1 MYHFFEDFE
10 VFIKNYLQKTV
21 KKMLWFYLNR
31 MLFIFCV
38 MRKKFVL
45 DIIHLMIR
53 EEIKDEELLK
63 HLQSI
68 HKDEMTI
75 FVMADGRVRGAFLNG
90 TRLVN
95 QMRANQHLG
104 ILETLV
110 LGQAELCAALMIPT
124 MKGRERVSLHYES
137 NGPAVGFGVE
147 ADSSGYVR
155 GHLLQNPIPVEKPL
169 ENWDLAPFFGEG
181 TLTVRRM
188 GEGMKAPQVGMT
200 EILYKNIAK
209 DLTHYFAQSEQI
221 HTAFNTSIQFD
232 RQGRVIGAGGMFLQ
246 ALPKAGGK
254 SSLKTEQ
261 VENDI
266 DSKDDEDEELLMRVE
281 NAFSAMPSIG
291 KWFSDGGDM
300 EDVIYGLF
308 REFKPTAVLNREIIF
323 DCPCSAEY
331 YARQIKALPK
341 KELADILA
349 NDPDPLEIVC
359 HNCGSAYKIPK
370 SMLV

>member
-1 MYHFFEDFE
+1 M
-10 VFIKNYLQKTV
+10 ITQKITD
-21 KKMLWFYLNR
+21 N
-31 MLFIFCV
+31 
-38 MRKKFVL
+38 
-45 DIIHLMIR
+45 
-53 EEIKDEELLK
+53 ELLE
-63 HLQSI
+63 HLEKI

-95 QMRANQHLG
+95 QMRANEHLG

-124 MKGRERVSLHYES
+124 MKGREHISFHYET

-169 ENWDLAPFFGEG
+169 ENWDLSPFFGEG

-188 GEGMKAPQVGMT
+188 GEGMKTPQVGMT

-232 RQGRVIGAGGMFLQ
+232 KKGRVIGAGGMFLQ

-254 SSLKTEQ
+254 SDFKTEQ
-261 VENDI
+261 VENELENRDE
-266 DSKDDEDEELLMRVE
+266 EDEKLLIKVE
-281 NAFSAMPSIG
+281 NAFKAMPSIG
-291 KWFSDGGDM
+291 KWFADGGDM

-308 REFKPTAVLNREIIF
+308 REFKPTAVLSREIIF
-323 DCPCSAEY
+323 DCPCSADY
-331 YARQIKALPK
+331 YAQQIRALPAG
-341 KELADILA
+341 ELKDILA
-349 NDPDPLEIVC
+349 NDPDPLEVVC
-359 HNCGSAYKIPK
+359 HNCGSTYKIYK
-370 SMLV
+370 SMLAK

>member
-1 MYHFFEDFE
+1 M
-10 VFIKNYLQKTV
+10 IK
-21 KKMLWFYLNR
+21 
-31 MLFIFCV
+31 
-38 MRKKFVL
+38 
-45 DIIHLMIR
+45 

-63 HLQSI
+63 HLKSI
-68 HKDEMTI
+68 HRDEMTV

-110 LGQAELCAALMIPT
+110 LGQGELCAALMIPM
-124 MKGRERVSLHYES
+124 MKGQERISLHYES

-147 ADSSGYVR
+147 ADSRGFVR
-155 GHLLQNPIPVEKPL
+155 GHLLQNPIPVDKPL

-200 EILYKNIAK
+200 EIIYKNIAK

-246 ALPKAGGK
+246 TIPKTGGISCRRGGSAGGQAGDF
-254 SSLKTEQ
+254 EA
-261 VENDI
+261 E
-266 DSKDDEDEELLMRVE
+266 DDELLIRVE

-291 KWFSDGGDM
+291 KWFADGGDM

-308 REFKPTAVLNREIIF
+308 REFNPSAVLSRDIIF
-323 DCPCSAEY
+323 DCPCSAAY
-331 YARQIKALPK
+331 YAKQIQALPK
-341 KELADILA
+341 GELEDIFA
-349 NDPDPLEIVC
+349 NDPDPLEVVC

-370 SMLV
+370 DMLRAQ

>member
-1 MYHFFEDFE
+1 M
-10 VFIKNYLQKTV
+10 IK
-21 KKMLWFYLNR
+21 
-31 MLFIFCV
+31 
-38 MRKKFVL
+38 
-45 DIIHLMIR
+45 

-68 HKDEMTI
+68 HRDEMTV

-110 LGQAELCAALMIPT
+110 LGQGELCAALMIPM
-124 MKGRERVSLHYES
+124 MKGQERISLHYES

-147 ADSSGYVR
+147 ADSRGFVR
-155 GHLLQNPIPVEKPL
+155 GHLLQNPIPVDKPL
-169 ENWDLAPFFGEG
+169 ENWNLAPFFGEG

-200 EILYKNIAK
+200 EIIHKNIAK

-246 ALPKAGGK
+246 TIPKTGGISCLKGGSAGG
-254 SSLKTEQ
+254 Q
-261 VENDI
+261 VDGSAGENDGGI
-266 DSKDDEDEELLMRVE
+266 SCLKGGVSCLRVGSAGGQVDGNGGGQAGDFEAEDDELLIRVE

-291 KWFSDGGDM
+291 KWFADGGDM

-308 REFKPTAVLNREIIF
+308 REFNPSAVLSRDIIF
-323 DCPCSAEY
+323 DCPCSAAY
-331 YARQIKALPK
+331 YAEQIKALPK
-341 KELADILA
+341 GELEDIIA
-349 NDPDPLEIVC
+349 KDPDPLEVVC
-359 HNCGSAYKIPK
+359 HNCGSTYKIPK
-370 SMLV
+370 EMLKVR